1 MFFFS
6 KSFTATA
13 VLALSLALEAS
24 AHALVTPA
32 LGVQGAGARANVQ
45 RPSTASPCGN
55 VNIAATL
62 GTSTA
67 VAATGDTFSATI
79 TNFNAGVDG
88 SRQVTAKVDATG
100 TGKSFVNAVV
110 TTNGDK
116 VRFNLAI
123 FRSLSCELYADFA
136 M

>member
-45 RPSTASPCGN
+45 RPSTANPCGN
-55 VNIAATL
+55 VNIASTL
-62 GTSTA
+62 GSSTA

-88 SRQVTAKVDATG
+88 AVEG
-100 TGKSFVNAVV
+100 GGKSWSEKNAEMVRGI
-110 TTNGDK
+110 NGAIDGAAHSAREGYNDK
-116 VRFNLAI
+116 AGR
-123 FRSLSCELYADFA
+123 
-136 M
+136 